1 MLWNLGA
8 RLSWISRADVWLATI
23 AAIVLAGMMVFVFAG
38 AILRYAFNAP
48 IPGGNEVLEMASVA
62 AVMLA
67 VPYCTTQ
74 EAHVRIDLLD
84 NALGRVGRAVTDAL
98 YRVIGIVVL
107 WFLTKSY
114 IARSMDA
121 YEYEDLTNMLDI
133 PIWPF
138 YALIVFG
145 MGLYGLI
152 LAAQLVGSVFAKRT
166 RP

>member
-1 MLWNLGA
+1 MTRKFEA
-8 RLSWISRADVWLATI
+8 RLRWISRADIWLATI
-23 AAIVLAGMMVFVFAG
+23 AAIVLAGMMVFVFVG

-62 AVMLA
+62 AVMLT
-67 VPYCTTQ
+67 VPYCTTSD
-74 EAHVRIDLLD
+74 AHVRIDLLD
-84 NALGRVGRAVTDAL
+84 TVLGRVGRAMTDFL

-107 WFLTKSY
+107 WFLTHSY
-114 IARSMDA
+114 IARSRDA
-121 YEYEDLTNMLDI
+121 YEFEDVTNMLDI

-152 LAAQLVGSVFAKRT
+152 LAAQLVVSLFKKGT
-166 RP
+166 HP

>member
-8 RLSWISRADVWLATI
+8 RLSWIGRADIWLATI
-23 AAIVLAGMMVFVFAG
+23 AAIVLAGMMVFVFVG

-62 AVMLA
+62 AVMLT
-67 VPYCTTQ
+67 VPYCTTKD
-74 EAHVRIDLLD
+74 AHVRIDLLD
-84 NALGRVGRAVTDAL
+84 NVLGRVGRAMTDFL

-107 WFLTKSY
+107 WFLTNSY

-121 YEYEDLTNMLDI
+121 FEYEDVTNMLDI

-152 LAAQLVGSVFAKRT
+152 LAAQLVGSLFAKGT